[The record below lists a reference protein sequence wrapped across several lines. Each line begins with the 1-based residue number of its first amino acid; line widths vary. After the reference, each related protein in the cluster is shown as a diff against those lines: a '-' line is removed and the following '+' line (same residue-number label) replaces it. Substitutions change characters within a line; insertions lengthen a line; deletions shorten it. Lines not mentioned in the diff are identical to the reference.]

1 MNRILIV
8 EDDPSLGR
16 GLALSLTD
24 GQTQATLVATC
35 REAREQLAA
44 HPFDLALFDVGL
56 PDGSGLDLL
65 QLVRQGSQMPV
76 ILVTAN
82 DMETDIVTGLTL
94 GADDYI
100 TKPFSLAV
108 LRARVA
114 NQLRRSRPAASL
126 WQIGPYRFDF
136 EAMEFSREGR
146 PIVLSPTEQ
155 KLLRLLVENRGAP
168 CRGNGCWTAFGP
180 MLLLWS
186 PTPCRS
192 RSNGCG
198 TSWRTRATSRPYMAW
213 DTAGRWSHESLAALW
228 AGGAGSFGL
237 RRSDPVGPAAPAPHH
252 GCAVRHAGRSAGRP
266 L

>member
-100 TKPFSLAV
+100 TKPSSLAV

-146 PIVLSPTEQ
+146 PIALSPTEQ
-155 KLLRLLVENRGAP
+155 KLLRLLVENRGRTLPRERLLDRIWADS
-168 CRGNGCWTAFGP
+168 AFVEPNALSVTVKRLRDKLEDPGYIK
-180 MLLLWS
+180 
-186 PTPCRS
+186 TVY
-192 RSNGCG
+192 GVG
-198 TSWRTRATSRPYMAW
+198 YSW
-213 DTAGRWSHESLAALW
+213 
-228 AGGAGSFGL
+228 
-237 RRSDPVGPAAPAPHH
+237 
-252 GCAVRHAGRSAGRP
+252 AVEP
-266 L
+266 